1 MRSRTRLCARMR
13 ATRCVRAQ
21 QAMPPPKAAAA
32 LQRIVCD
39 VRHYRRFYARCDAF
53 AQYAFCWR
61 TLRKRD
67 RYGCNAAH
75 VPFRLTVWR

>member
-1 MRSRTRLCARMR
+1 MAACVCATASARIHVCM
-13 ATRCVRAQ
+13 RAQ

-53 AQYAFCWR
+53 AQYAPHTAQR
-61 TLRKRD
+61 NRHS
-67 RYGCNAAH
+67 CNAAH
-75 VPFRLTVWR
+75 VPFCVTVWR